1 MIKIYIDA
9 ATNQNKQLSA
19 GGMIIIKDKKQKQLS
34 YPLVAKTNNEAEFEM
49 FVIALS
55 HCIEQGW
62 EKEMIFLY
70 TDSRIV
76 TESIRKEYAKDARFT
91 QHLSLILDLIPKLN
105 STLLIKNINEAE
117 NIFQIGNFSYRINTK
132 QIDLQDILT
141 NPFYWL
147 GNVELVEFAGQGIFR
162 WYRKTEAERHIE
174 FVERI

>member
-34 YPLVAKTNNEAEFEM
+34 YPLSAKTNNEAEFEM
-49 FVIALS
+49 FLLALT
-55 HCIEQGW
+55 HCLDQDW
-62 EKEMIFLY
+62 EDEMIFLY

-105 STLLIKNINEAE
+105 SLFIEWIEEKDNKGADNLAR
-117 NIFQIGNFSYRINTK
+117 QG
-132 QIDLQDILT
+132 LQKRYSD
-141 NPFYWL
+141 
-147 GNVELVEFAGQGIFR
+147 
-162 WYRKTEAERHIE
+162 
-174 FVERI
+174 